1 VPLDKVE
8 GFVKARISCPVN
20 NHRVLAKAVE
30 DQYPLSSRVDQ
41 CQWEAFGLPPPI
53 DSIEVSIMIHV
64 ANIPPP

>member
-1 VPLDKVE
+1 M
-8 GFVKARISCPVN
+8 FCPVN

-41 CQWEAFGLPPPI
+41 YQWEAFGLPPPI
-53 DSIEVSIMIHV
+53 DSIEESIMIHV